1 VAGLCPL
8 TDMFRPRFDDR
19 LKKLQEQDLYRRLQ
33 VNEGP
38 QGVIVRI
45 NGQSLLS
52 FCSNDY
58 LGLANH
64 PALVEG
70 LRRGAEQYG
79 VGSGSSHLISGYYK
93 VHHALE
99 EELADYLGF
108 ERVLLF
114 STGYMANIGVISA
127 LIGRGNRVFE
137 DRLNHA
143 SLLDGGL
150 LSGARFSRYPHADL
164 DTLAASLQE
173 AGESTGLVVS
183 DGVFSMDGDLA
194 PLPALSR
201 LCKSSDSGL
210 FVDDAHGLGVLGR
223 HGRGSLEHHGLGPDD
238 VTVLV
243 GTLGKAF
250 GTFGAFAAGS
260 NQLIDYLVQKA
271 RTYIYTTAMP
281 PGIAEATRASLQ
293 IVRSESWRRQKL
305 ESLVQQFRKGALEL
319 GLPVIDSLT
328 PIQPLVV
335 GDSRQ
340 AMAMA
345 ARLRESGILV
355 TPIRPPT
362 VAEGSARLRITFSA
376 QHEAVQVERLLEG
389 LAGAIGEIR
398 D

>member
-1 VAGLCPL
+1 
-8 TDMFRPRFDDR
+8 MFRPKFNDR
-19 LKKLQEQDLYRRLQ
+19 LEKLQEQGLYRRLQ

-38 QGVIVRI
+38 QGVVVRV

-64 PALVEG
+64 PAVVEG
-70 LRRGAEQYG
+70 LKRGVEQYG
-79 VGSGSSHLISGYYK
+79 VGSGSAHLISGHRE

-127 LIGRGNRVFE
+127 LIGRGDRVFE

-164 DTLAASLQE
+164 DALSASVQE
-173 AGESTGLVVS
+173 GGESTGLVVS

-201 LCKSSDSGL
+201 LCKSSDNGL

-223 HGRGSLEHHGLGPDD
+223 YGRGSLEHHGLSPDD

-260 NQLIDYLVQKA
+260 NSLIDYLVQKA

-305 ESLVQQFRKGALEL
+305 EALIQQFRKGALEL

-340 AMAMA
+340 AMTMA
-345 ARLRESGILV
+345 TRLRESGILV
-355 TPIRPPT
+355 IPIRPPT
-362 VAEGSARLRITFSA
+362 VAEGGARLRITFSA

-389 LAGAIGEIR
+389 LVSAIGETR
-398 D
+398 G

>member
-1 VAGLCPL
+1 
-8 TDMFRPRFDDR
+8 MFCPRFDDR

-38 QGVIVRI
+38 QGVVVRI

-70 LRRGAEQYG
+70 LKRGAEQYG
-79 VGSGSSHLISGYYK
+79 VGSGSAHLISGHCK
-93 VHHALE
+93 AHHVLE

-127 LIGRGNRVFE
+127 LIGRGDRVFE

-150 LSGARFSRYPHADL
+150 LSGARFSRYPHVDL
-164 DTLAASLQE
+164 DALSASLQE
-173 AGESTGLVVS
+173 MGESTGLVVS

-223 HGRGSLEHHGLGPDD
+223 YGRGSLEHHGLGSED

-260 NQLIDYLVQKA
+260 NPLIDYLVQKA
-271 RTYIYTTAMP
+271 RTYIYTTAMLP
-281 PGIAEATRASLQ
+281 SIAEATRASLQ

-340 AMAMA
+340 AMTMA
-345 ARLRESGILV
+345 TRLRESGILV

-389 LAGAIGEIR
+389 LADAIGETR